1 MPERDSV
8 RLDTPELTAVRGHE
22 METRERLAPKRAR
35 DRTAPTTR
43 QTYTQMRRD
52 FGCHARHKG

>member
-1 MPERDSV
+1 
-8 RLDTPELTAVRGHE
+8 